1 MTLSYRM
8 EFEMLWIFTSRI
20 FFTESTL
27 FFVKTLILGLR
38 EVIYYI
44 YFECNKKNGEVWVDN
59 KTIRSFL
66 KEVFSF
72 NNEQIK
78 QVMKEWLGEHYK
90 LDVKKIIWSAN
101 TVHQYV
107 ARTLQNK

>member
-44 YFECNKKNGEVWVDN
+44 YFECNTSKQ
-59 KTIRSFL
+59 
-66 KEVFSF
+66 FSKS
-72 NNEQIK
+72 NLSLNIG
-78 QVMKEWLGEHYK
+78 L
-90 LDVKKIIWSAN
+90 IIPFIS
-101 TVHQYV
+101 V
-107 ARTLQNK
+107 L